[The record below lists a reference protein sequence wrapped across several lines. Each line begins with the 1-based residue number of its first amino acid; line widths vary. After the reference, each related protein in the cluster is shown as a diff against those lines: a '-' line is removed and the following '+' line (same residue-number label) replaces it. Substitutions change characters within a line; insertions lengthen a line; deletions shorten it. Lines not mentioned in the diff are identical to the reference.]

1 MGMRADSGG
10 FLPEH
15 WREQLRQTPEAF
27 PGLHGASHRTVMSRL
42 PLTLIRLSL
51 VAPASDLQP
60 IYSSSCSQQPGS
72 RLGMLSAC
80 TTGTDGASGAACAIW
95 VALRS
100 SLLAGVA
107 PTCACSGSLIHLES
121 SAAVRRR
128 RSRSSCPAGPGMR
141 QAHHLRRMPMGGIGG
156 IFNLYFILKLLTLN
170 RRKCSLPVLIT
181 C

>member
-51 VAPASDLQP
+51 VALASDLQP

-80 TTGTDGASGAACAIW
+80 TTGTDGASGAACTVCA
-95 VALRS
+95 ALRS
-100 SLLAGVA
+100 SLLADVA
-107 PTCACSGSLIHLES
+107 PSHACADSLMYLES
-121 SAAVRRR
+121 SVAVRRR

-156 IFNLYFILKLLTLN
+156 IFNLYFILKTLKLLIVTN
-170 RRKCSLPVLIT
+170 GPYRY
-181 C
+181 